1 MDYLS
6 ENANKY
12 DYVVIDA
19 GGFDSEVQR
28 EAMLVATHLLLPIR
42 PKRRDIRS
50 LAALDG
56 IV

>member
-42 PKRRDIRS
+42 PKRRQIRF
-50 LAALDG
+50 LLL
-56 IV
+56 